1 MPVRVVVNIVG
12 DDVKAEL
19 DISSGA
25 TLLEVLQ
32 AIGILEK
39 VKQELLEHIE
49 LEEKEEEEGQAKPL
63 YYPLN

>member
-39 VKQELLEHIE
+39 VKQELLEYIE
-49 LEEKEEEEGQAKPL
+49 LEDKKEDREHVTQL
-63 YYPLN
+63 YYPVN